1 MRDALKIPEL
11 QWYVDQWDRLT
22 EGVFEARKC
31 GENGD
36 FCADKNRADVAPD
49 SMIDGSLAEED
60 FINEIIDGIIEKVIN
75 SGPIPKKTESE
86 TDS

>member
-36 FCADKNRADVAPD
+36 FCVDRNRADAAPD
-49 SMIDGSLAEED
+49 PLPGGRLTEED
-60 FINEIIDGIIEKVIN
+60 FINEIIDVVIEKVIN
-75 SGPIPKKTESE
+75 SGPIQKETES
-86 TDS
+86 